1 MAHITLHTPLH
12 DAHVP
17 QNPHLVQHGLGIL
30 SSHLQRNSRDCQGF
44 LQRVGMM
51 IYIGFQVSGL
61 RLGFRSWGPN

>member
-30 SSHLQRNSRDCQGF
+30 SDDDIHRIS
-44 LQRVGMM
+44 
-51 IYIGFQVSGL
+51 
-61 RLGFRSWGPN
+61 GFRFKARV